1 MHSLARLASA
11 AHRRPTGGVVGR
23 GSGPVRSQDRQKSA
37 PDGNLAAGRPA
48 RSNPPSPK
56 NAVSSKKAP
65 HDGTSPALSAAVDLV
80 ATLAASDADS
90 TTDAH
95 YAAFIDGAVLTALSD
110 ASSAAVAAAT
120 AALARETRKAFS
132 ADASTLRAR
141 LNKVAEPH
149 RVAVRVARRGSI
161 AALEAAARRSELGLD
176 AARRGEREVDAVA
189 AAAVK
194 EIDDAMAATAARL
207 IVK

>member
-1 MHSLARLASA
+1 MK
-11 AHRRPTGGVVGR
+11 
-23 GSGPVRSQDRQKSA
+23 SQGRQKSA
-37 PDGNLAAGRPA
+37 PTDGNLAAGRPP

-56 NAVSSKKAP
+56 NAVSKKAP
-65 HDGTSPALSAAVDLV
+65 HDGTTPALSAAVDLV

-110 ASSAAVAAAT
+110 ATRAAVAAAS

-141 LNKVAEPH
+141 LNKVSEPH

-176 AARRGEREVDAVA
+176 AARRGEHEVDAVA